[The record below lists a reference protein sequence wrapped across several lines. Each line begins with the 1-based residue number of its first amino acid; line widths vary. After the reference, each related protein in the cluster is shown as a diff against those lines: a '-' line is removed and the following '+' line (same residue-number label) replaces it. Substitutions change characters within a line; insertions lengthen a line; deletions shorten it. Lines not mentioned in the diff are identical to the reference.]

1 MRSEPVICLPARAI
15 IYFIVC
21 LWFAGLAAAGDS
33 NNNTGMYEKYKSDK
47 QKFLDDFAGASLK
60 LNRQD
65 LVPVLFSSIHD
76 LSKYPLPDKL
86 PTISFLSSADLSRLA
101 CNSRCLVLGH
111 YPGGETIYLDEKL
124 KPETNLFDRSVLL
137 HELVHYLQYSS
148 GQNAELLK
156 TTQEKCVLW
165 YKREQEAYA
174 IQDAFLVAVSSPVR
188 AGYFPA
194 RADCLALD

>member
-1 MRSEPVICLPARAI
+1 MKSEPVTFLPARAI
-15 IYFIVC
+15 ACFFIYLC
-21 LWFAGLAAAGDS
+21 FASLAVADDS
-33 NNNTGMYEKYKSDK
+33 INNTGMYEKYKSEK

-65 LVPVLFSSIHD
+65 LIPVLFSSIHD

-86 PTISFLSSADLSRLA
+86 PTISWLSSADLSRLA

-124 KPETNLFDRSVLL
+124 KPESNLFDRSVLL
-137 HELVHYLQYSS
+137 HELVHYLQYSA
-148 GQNAELLK
+148 GQNAESLK

-194 RADCLALD
+194 RSDCSALD

>member
-1 MRSEPVICLPARAI
+1 MRSEPVICLPVRAI
-15 IYFIVC
+15 LCFIVC
-21 LWFAGLAAAGDS
+21 LWFAGLAVAGDS

-111 YPGGETIYLDEKL
+111 YPGGEIIYLDEKL

-194 RADCLALD
+194 RSDCLALD

>member
-15 IYFIVC
+15 LCFIVC

-47 QKFLDDFAGASLK
+47 QKFLDDFAGANLK
-60 LNRQD
+60 LDRQD
-65 LVPVLFSSIHD
+65 LIPVLFSSIHD

>member
-21 LWFAGLAAAGDS
+21 LWFAGLAVAGDS

-111 YPGGETIYLDEKL
+111 YPGGEIIYLDEKL

-194 RADCLALD
+194 RSDCLALD